1 MQATTEVI
9 RRRRGE
15 EGRVKLP
22 LTRAA
27 RLFSEVEIGP
37 VSGVLPPPNRAMA
50 ATAVVMRNSRTRL
63 GTDAS
68 RTRGMLGARA
78 LKAQNENQTLGQKSQ
93 RLRQ

>member
-1 MQATTEVI
+1 MQATTEVT
-9 RRRRGE
+9 RCRRGK

-22 LTRAA
+22 LPRAA

-37 VSGVLPPPNRAMA
+37 VSGVMPPPNRAMA

-68 RTRGMLGARA
+68 RTRGVLGARA
-78 LKAQNENQTLGQKSQ
+78 SKAQNGN
-93 RLRQ
+93 